1 MILSDSNA
9 NFHNTDRLSIMRIR
23 NYVSDLKQVHMD
35 LSEYVQDQK
44 GIIEYFR
51 EKICMEAEEFF
62 RNYINTGQ
70 HDQ

>member
-1 MILSDSNA
+1 
-9 NFHNTDRLSIMRIR
+9 MRIR